1 MKPEL
6 QFAVTVGFFQ
16 LLQYGNLTP
25 KNVICCEP
33 SDDLEY
39 IKLSSRILKKEELT
53 PEIPKRFHLLA
64 ALVIS
69 EA

>member
-1 MKPEL
+1 M
-6 QFAVTVGFFQ
+6 Q

-25 KNVICCEP
+25 KNVMCCEP
-33 SDDLEY
+33 SDDLEH

-53 PEIPKRFHLLA
+53 LEILKRFHLLA

-69 EA
+69 ELAWPVF